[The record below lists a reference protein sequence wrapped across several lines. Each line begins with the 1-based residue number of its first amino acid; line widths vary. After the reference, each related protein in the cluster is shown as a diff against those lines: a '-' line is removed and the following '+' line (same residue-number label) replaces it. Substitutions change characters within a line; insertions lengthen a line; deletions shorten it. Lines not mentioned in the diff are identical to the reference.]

1 MDTVIL
7 SFFILFTLY
16 FLWLLIWVYK
26 CDFRAFLSIP
36 AKKQDTSKPET
47 KEDLDILGQS
57 EVKFLDKLPIP
68 QSIKPK
74 WEISLDNVD
83 NNEDIIEPDI
93 EHNLS
98 QDEQDEII
106 ADQEEESFW
115 QDDNPSLGFSIEDL
129 HHAAETIA
137 GQRLTDKDIER
148 TKNTL
153 KHFSEEWI
161 ELLSLH
167 ASNDIRIKD
176 MLNVYLD
183 KFDDN
188 PVQKPKLK
196 DFIVSDY
203 IA

>member
-1 MDTVIL
+1 MDAIIL

-16 FLWLLIWVYK
+16 LLWLLIVVYRW
-26 CDFRAFLSIP
+26 DLRAFLSIP
-36 AKKQDTSKPET
+36 HKKSIPIEPEIKT
-47 KEDLDILGQS
+47 AVEILGQS
-57 EVKFLDKLPIP
+57 QVNFLDKLPVP
-68 QSIKPK
+68 QSLQPL
-74 WEISLDNVD
+74 WEIPLDTDD
-83 NNEDIIEPDI
+83 NQEDIVEP
-93 EHNLS
+93 ELKENLS
-98 QDEQDEII
+98 KEEQEEII
-106 ADQEEESFW
+106 ADQEEEAFW
-115 QDDNPSLGFSIEDL
+115 QDDDPSLGFSIDDI

-137 GQRLTDKDIER
+137 GQRLTDKDIAR